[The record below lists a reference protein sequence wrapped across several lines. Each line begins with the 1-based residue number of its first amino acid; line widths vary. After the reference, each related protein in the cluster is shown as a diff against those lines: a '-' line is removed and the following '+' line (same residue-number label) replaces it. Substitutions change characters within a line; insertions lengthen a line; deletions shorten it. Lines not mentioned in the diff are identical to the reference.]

1 MTVAAVMMVRDE
13 ADVLRSTLDHL
24 LAEGVDK
31 IIVADNLSV
40 DDTRHILATY
50 EIAFPDRIVAI
61 EDDEPGYYQDRK
73 MTELARYAHKHHG
86 AEWILPVDA
95 DERFY
100 CADVDGNGVRVPL
113 VSFFASCTHD
123 IVTAYGWDHIATD
136 DDDPTEPNPFRRIT
150 HRRVGPQKLPKVA
163 FRFHPEAWIDF
174 GNHAVFHHPGVK
186 GGGLKYRHYQYRSF
200 EQLCQKVR
208 QGKEAYDATNLH
220 PTYGAHWR
228 ELGALSDDVLWAKW
242 RRLCE
247 EPGLV
252 DDPL

>member
-13 ADVLRSTLDHL
+13 ADIIRHTLDHL
-24 LAEGVDK
+24 LAEGIDK

-50 EIAFPDRIVAI
+50 EIDHPDRIVVL

-86 AEWILPVDA
+86 AEWILPCDA

-100 CADVDGNGVRVPL
+100 SPTGTLAE
-113 VSFFASCTHD
+113 FFASCTHD
-123 IVTAYGWDHIATD
+123 IVTASGWDHIVTD
-136 DDDPTEPNPFRRIT
+136 DDDPTEQNPFRRIT

-163 FRFHPEAWIDF
+163 FRYDPEAWIDF

-186 GGGLKYRHYQYRSF
+186 GAGLKYRHFQYRSF
-200 EQLCQKVR
+200 EQMCQKLR

-228 ELGALSDDVLWAKW
+228 EGGALSDDELWRKW

>member
-1 MTVAAVMMVRDE
+1 MAGVAAVMMARDE
-13 ADVLRSTLDHL
+13 ADILRYTLDHL
-24 LAEGVDK
+24 LSEGVDH

-50 EIAFPDRIVAI
+50 EIDHPNRIVVL

-73 MTELARYAHKHHG
+73 MTDLARYAHKHYG
-86 AEWILPVDA
+86 AEWILPCDA
-95 DERFY
+95 DELWY
-100 CADVDGNGVRVPL
+100 CPTGGTLRE
-113 VSFFASCTHD
+113 FFAGASHD
-123 IVTAYGWDHIATD
+123 IVKASGWDHVVTD
-136 DDDPTEPNPFRRIT
+136 DDDPTVANPFRRVT
-150 HRRVGPQKLPKVA
+150 QRRIRPQKLHKVA

-174 GNHAVFHHPGVK
+174 GNHAVFNHPGTS
-186 GGGLKYRHYQYRSF
+186 GGGLCYRHFQYRSF
-200 EQLCQKVR
+200 EQMLQKLR

-228 ELGALSDDVLWAKW
+228 EAGALPDDVLWQRW

-252 DDPL
+252 DDPAPVR